1 MNRKTGGAIVVG
13 AIVLGILLGQFWKI
27 PGLGVN
33 DPQTDS
39 SETEVDEVTEND
51 SSGGLEGTESV
62 VSVAEGS
69 ASNESKEEAIIVVV
83 YGGGYRIT
91 RAMDSETGI
100 DVDLASVVERAQNA
114 TGDADGIRVRL
125 LLHQSAQEGAR
136 FDLLEALKEAGL
148 KSEQIQ
154 EMDAPIL

>member
-1 MNRKTGGAIVVG
+1 MNRKTGGGIVVG
-13 AIVLGILLGQFWKI
+13 AIVLGIILGQFWKI

-39 SETEVDEVTEND
+39 SEAEMDDVNENE
-51 SSGGLEGTESV
+51 SNGGLDGAESA
-62 VSVAEGS
+62 VSVADGS

-100 DVDLASVVERAQNA
+100 DVELASVVEQAQNA
-114 TGDADGIRVRL
+114 TGDSDGIRVRL

-154 EMDAPIL
+154 QFDAPIL